1 MKVYTYWKCDCCDSI
16 IRGDSRECPVC
27 GMPIPNGVKYLMPD
41 DPIIQDAIT
50 SGNICTGGTTGTKPE
65 QHIDENGIVSEI
77 VAPELESDKPN
88 WNCNYCGYQ
97 NRFENTTCEGCGAG
111 KEEATSDYFGNK
123 PVMDENNKQDY
134 NRRTGLEYT
143 EPTPDP
149 EPEPETT
156 SNYAPS
162 HIHTPD
168 IVSSVLDHF
177 GAIVASVLAIIVIA
191 LFIWLFTPIT
201 RTATIQ
207 SFNWNRSI
215 DVETYTLQHESGW
228 SVPNGAHVTSEK
240 QEIHHYDSVLD
251 HYETKTRQVSERVQD
266 GYTTHYRD
274 LGNGQAEVVKEP
286 KYKTVYR
293 TETYKEPVYRKVPVY
308 KTKYYYDIG
317 RWIVTDQLVTAGAD
331 QNPYWHETDIPEA
344 VSSPN
349 YGDEQLGSRDE
360 TYVAVIFDEGL
371 QNVKYNYDE
380 WKNLEVGQEITYKTF
395 RFSHKPL

>member
-1 MKVYTYWKCDCCDSI
+1 MNVYTYWKCQSCGGI
-16 IRGDSRECPVC
+16 VRGDSRSCPAC
-27 GMPIPNGVKYLMPD
+27 GDPIPNGVKYIMPD
-41 DPIIQDAIT
+41 DPIVQDAMA
-50 SGNICTGGTTGTKPE
+50 SGKILIGSATKTKPE
-65 QHIDENGIVSEI
+65 QHIDEKGVVSEV

-97 NRFENTTCEGCGAG
+97 NKFENTTCEGCGAG

-123 PVMDENNKQDY
+123 PVMDEHNKQDY
-134 NRRTGLEYT
+134 NQRTGLEYT
-143 EPTPDP
+143 EPTPEPTPD
-149 EPEPETT
+149 PEPETT
-156 SNYAPS
+156 SNYTSTGAS
-162 HIHTPD
+162 YIHVHD

-177 GAIVASVLAIIVIA
+177 GAIVASVLAVIVIA

-228 SVPNGAHVTSEK
+228 SAPSGASVTSK
-240 QEIHHYDSVLD
+240 RQEIHHYDSVFD

-266 GYTTHYRD
+266 GYTTRYRD
-274 LGNGQAEVVKEP
+274 LGNGQAEVVHEP

-293 TETYKEPVYRKVPVY
+293 TETYQEPVYRKVPVY

-331 QNPYWHETDIPEA
+331 QNPYWPETDIPET
-344 VSSPN
+344 VSNPN
-349 YGDEQLGSRDE
+349 YDDEQLGSRSE
-360 TYVAVIFDEGL
+360 TYVAVIFD
-371 QNVKYNYDE
+371 
-380 WKNLEVGQEITYKTF
+380 
-395 RFSHKPL
+395 